1 MLTPALAVIARVAA
15 EPQTMDPAEFLE
27 TARKLNPPRSCRL
40 EYRIRENS
48 ISDPTNV
55 DVKLNGKLFRDSESY
70 YFYYFGTPR
79 RLNSVDI
86 SVNIGFS
93 LGESR
98 LTVKFFSSKPA
109 IRSDIGRHTWIL
121 ELTGVGEPKR
131 LFKVLFIAL
140 NQALNSPQGHR
151 FPTCTMWKEVDF

>member
-40 EYRIRENS
+40 VFRVREKPGGAP
-48 ISDPTNV
+48 IDI
-55 DVKLNGKLFRDSESY
+55 DVKLKGKLFYDGDRYYYYFSESQ
-70 YFYYFGTPR
+70 R
-79 RLNSVDI
+79 RLTSADI
-86 SVNIGFS
+86 NINIGFS
-93 LGESR
+93 AGGSK
-98 LTVKFFSSKPA
+98 LTVRFFTTKPA
-109 IRSDIGRHTWIL
+109 VRSDIGRHTWIL